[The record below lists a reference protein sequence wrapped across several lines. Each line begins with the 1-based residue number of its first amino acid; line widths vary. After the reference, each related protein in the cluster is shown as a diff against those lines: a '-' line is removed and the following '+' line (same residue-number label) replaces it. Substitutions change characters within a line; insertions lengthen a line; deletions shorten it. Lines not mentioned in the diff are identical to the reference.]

1 MNQGISILVVS
12 VDDYTCGPA
21 AAAMLSKKLQE
32 RFPEVECVIDSASHI
47 PFHKGKSVDHR
58 MCEALKQRGY
68 TVSHVSRP
76 LVFDDFVDYELMLSL
91 GGSFKMDP
99 EDYQG
104 SRHVQPIAKYCS
116 LTDFLPMT
124 GHNFISNPIYGSA
137 ADFERSVAILED
149 LVDEFIIYLMRNF
162 PERLGMSA

>member
-21 AAAMLSKKLQE
+21 AAAMLSKKLKE
-32 RFPEVECVIDSASHI
+32 RFPEVECAIDSASHI

-116 LTDFLPMT
+116 PSMYWFLAYC
-124 GHNFISNPIYGSA
+124 ISFSWAAASA
-137 ADFERSVAILED
+137 EPLAAASSR
-149 LVDEFIIYLMRNF
+149 
-162 PERLGMSA
+162 